1 MTVCHSPAEA
11 LAAGQAEA
19 ATHPP
24 LDQDTAN
31 DVAVILA
38 PTRNETQAA

>member
-1 MTVCHSPAEA
+1 MICHSVAEA
-11 LAAGQAEA
+11 LAAGLAD
-19 ATHPP
+19 ATDDPP

-38 PTRNETQAA
+38 PTQNETQAA